1 MDTNVREPLR
11 LPASAIPDGAL
22 RWRGEQVRRWT
33 EALPP
38 RRMSVRLRV
47 VHVKLA
53 VLCGWL
59 AAAAL
64 LYYGGLPPYLAA
76 VLPLQA
82 IWVLW
87 RPEIIWYSA
96 AVLFVAVVGYASWP
110 PHASWWVLGGVVLP
124 ALVLSVPPAEY
135 RVRAGA
141 RQREAALAASEGV
154 TARLPDADRPVRR
167 GRFLIGAGTFLLV
180 PGAVV
185 TALAPLVLHGED
197 QWAATMTGVY
207 VIGLGLTVLLSGAL
221 GGRRARALREA
232 PAPVLRVLIRETVFG
247 DAEVL
252 AADDT
257 AALRPLFR
265 VAISDPYNR
274 AGRTDTADGTGHA
287 HENPDDPQDP
297 QDPENPETSEHPD
310 DIDGLLD
317 TLDDALT
324 DGPVAERSGP
334 VREAVL
340 YGTPYDGA
348 EILLVSAPSK
358 PGGAPR
364 AQWSTGPVRPLSE
377 AEVRRRLV
385 REKRAAV
392 RAARNDARHAELVA
406 AVAARNAEPVPVRR
420 WRAGPVD
427 WLAAFLMAQ
436 CAGWLYWIAT
446 DESLWHR
453 FLLILM
459 GMWGA
464 TRIPVKLSWRI
475 TADRTGIW
483 LNGLRQPRH
492 IPWKDLRS
500 ARRDGFDL
508 KLRWR
513 GGDSWVVAAP
523 HSARLQRGRGRIHP
537 YDALAAELSAMIADP
552 ARRPTG
558 ESGEEERGRP
568 LWPYAAVLGI
578 AWIAV
583 LVTRWLS

>member
-1 MDTNVREPLR
+1 MSTNLRGPLR

-22 RWRGEQVRRWT
+22 RWSGEQVRRWT

-38 RRMSVRLRV
+38 RRMSVRLRM

-87 RPEIIWYSA
+87 RPEIVRYSA

-110 PHASWWVLGGVVLP
+110 PHASWWVLGGVVVP

-135 RVRAGA
+135 RARASA
-141 RQREAALAASEGV
+141 RQLETALAASEGV

-180 PGAVV
+180 PGAVA
-185 TALAPLVLHGED
+185 TALAPLFLHGED

-207 VIGLGLTVLLSGAL
+207 VIGLGLTVLLSGVL
-221 GGRRARALREA
+221 GRRRARALREA

-265 VAISDPYNR
+265 VAVSDPDNR
-274 AGRTDTADGTGHA
+274 ADRTDTADGTGHA
-287 HENPDDPQDP
+287 GE
-297 QDPENPETSEHPD
+297 DPEDPEDPEISEDPD

-317 TLDDALT
+317 TIDDALT

-348 EILLVSAPSK
+348 EILVVSAPSK

-364 AQWSTGPVRPLSE
+364 TQWSTGPVRPLSE
-377 AEVRRRLV
+377 AGVRRRLV

-406 AVAARNAEPVPVRR
+406 AVRAESAEPVPVRR

-427 WLAAFLMAQ
+427 WLATFLMAQ
-436 CAGWLYWIAT
+436 CAGWLYWIAI

-453 FLLILM
+453 FLLIVL
-459 GMWGA
+459 GTRGA

-483 LNGLRQPRH
+483 LNGLLRPRH
-492 IPWKDLRS
+492 IPWNDLRS
-500 ARRDGFDL
+500 ARREGFDL

-523 HSARLQRGRGRIHP
+523 HSARLQRRRGRIHP

-552 ARRPTG
+552 ALRPTG
-558 ESGEEERGRP
+558 DSGEAEHGRP
-568 LWPYAAVLGI
+568 LWPYAALLAVV
-578 AWIAV
+578 WAV
-583 LVTRWLS
+583 LMAVRQGWL

>member
-1 MDTNVREPLR
+1 MDTNVRQPLR
-11 LPASAIPDGAL
+11 LPASAIPEGTV
-22 RWRGEQVRRWT
+22 RWRGEPVRRWT
-33 EALPP
+33 AALPL
-38 RRMSVRLRV
+38 RRMSVRLRL

-82 IWVLW
+82 IWALW
-87 RPEIIWYSA
+87 RPEIVRYSA
-96 AVLFVAVVGYASWP
+96 AVLFVAVVGYGSWP

-135 RVRAGA
+135 RARARA
-141 RQREAALAASEGV
+141 RQREVALAASEGV
-154 TARLPDADRPVRR
+154 TARLPGAGRPVRR
-167 GRFLIGAGTFLLV
+167 GRFLIRAGTFLLV
-180 PGAVV
+180 PGAAL
-185 TALAPLVLHGED
+185 TALAPLVPHGED
-197 QWAATMTGVY
+197 RQAAVMTGVH
-207 VIGLGLTVLLSGAL
+207 VVGLGLTVLLSGVL
-221 GGRRARALREA
+221 GRRRARALRQA
-232 PAPVLRVLIRETVFG
+232 PAPVLRVLVRETAHG
-247 DAEVL
+247 DTEVL
-252 AADDT
+252 ATDDP

-265 VAISDPYNR
+265 VAVSDPDNTAAGIHPADPADR
-274 AGRTDTADGTGHA
+274 APEDA
-287 HENPDDPQDP
+287 DDPEDADP
-297 QDPENPETSEHPD
+297 LPSAFD
-310 DIDGLLD
+310 DVVDEV
-317 TLDDALT
+317 LDDVL
-324 DGPVAERSGP
+324 GGGRLPVERSGP

-364 AQWSTGPVRPLSE
+364 TQWSTGPVRPLSE
-377 AEVRRRLV
+377 PEVRRRLV
-385 REKRAAV
+385 RAKRAAV
-392 RAARNDARHAELVA
+392 RAARDDARHAELVA
-406 AVAARNAEPVPVRR
+406 AVAARSAEPVPVRR

-427 WLAAFLMAQ
+427 WLATFLMAQ
-436 CAGWLYWIAT
+436 CGVWLYWVAV

-453 FLLILM
+453 VLLVVM
-459 GMWGA
+459 GMRGA

-483 LNGLRQPRH
+483 LNGLRRPRH
-492 IPWKDLRS
+492 ITWDDLRS
-500 ARRDGFDL
+500 ARRDGVEL

-523 HSARLQRGRGRIHP
+523 HSARLQRRRGLIHP
-537 YDALAAELSAMIADP
+537 YDTLAAELSAMIADP
-552 ARRPTG
+552 ALRPTG
-558 ESGEEERGRP
+558 ESAEEERGRP

>member
-1 MDTNVREPLR
+1 MITNLREPLR
-11 LPASAIPDGAL
+11 LPASAIPDGAVS
-22 RWRGEQVRRWT
+22 WRGEQVRRWT
-33 EALPP
+33 RALPP
-38 RRMSVRLRV
+38 RRMSVRLRL

-76 VLPLQA
+76 VLPLQV

-87 RPEIIWYSA
+87 RPEIVRYSA
-96 AVLFVAVVGYASWP
+96 AALFVAVVAYASWP

-124 ALVLSVPPAEY
+124 ALALSVPPAEY
-135 RVRAGA
+135 RSRASV

-167 GRFLIGAGTFLLV
+167 GGFLTCAGAFLVV
-180 PGAVV
+180 PGAVL
-185 TALAPLVLHGED
+185 TALAPLAPHAED
-197 QWAATMTGVY
+197 QRAATMTGVH
-207 VIGLGLTVLLSGAL
+207 VVGLGLTVLLSGAL
-221 GGRRARALREA
+221 GRRRARALREA
-232 PAPVLRVLIRETVFG
+232 PAPVLRVLIRETTFG

-252 AADDT
+252 AADDR

-265 VAISDPYNR
+265 VALSDPDNR
-274 AGRTDTADGTGHA
+274 ADRTATADRTGPA
-287 HENPDDPQDP
+287 GEIPEDPQTLEDSE
-297 QDPENPETSEHPD
+297 DPEDPE

-324 DGPVAERSGP
+324 DGPAARRSGP

-348 EILLVSAPSK
+348 EILVVSAPAK

-364 AQWSTGPVRPLSE
+364 TQWSTGPVRPLSG
-377 AEVRRRLV
+377 AEVRRWLV

-392 RAARNDARHAELVA
+392 RAARSDARHAELVA
-406 AVAARNAEPVPVRR
+406 AVTARSAEPVPVRH

-453 FLLILM
+453 CLLILL
-459 GMWGA
+459 GMRGA

-483 LNGLRQPRH
+483 LNGLRRPRH

-500 ARRDGFDL
+500 ARREGFDL
-508 KLRWR
+508 KLRRR
-513 GGDSWVVAAP
+513 GGDTWVVAAP
-523 HSARLQRGRGRIHP
+523 HSARLQRRRGLIHP

-552 ARRPTG
+552 ALRPTG

-568 LWPYAAVLGI
+568 LWPYAALLAVVWVVLM
-578 AWIAV
+578 AV
-583 LVTRWLS
+583 RQGWL